1 MVRRLAAGC
10 SSQAGR
16 VITLPERT
24 LVRCSSL
31 LLVISSAVV
40 TPLAAQAVPDSV
52 PVLQE
57 IVVTADRSPTPL
69 ARVVAA
75 TTVITGEE
83 LRARGV
89 YSIEDALRQ
98 VPGAAVVPTGSF
110 GGVGS
115 LFLRGGESDF
125 TKVLIDGVPV
135 NQPGGA
141 FNFGTLTTDNIER
154 IEVVRGPASVL
165 YGSDAVTG
173 VVQIF
178 TRRGTGKVRGE
189 ASLQAGT
196 FGTAWGEAGAS
207 GGSDQVSYSAN
218 LFRFSSDGTYPF
230 NNGYRNTVGSG
241 LVTVH
246 PDSQTDLTLSARL
259 GDNTVHFPTDFAG
272 VPSDSNQRTLQT
284 GTALGLELGRRV
296 SDGAEMRVFLA
307 SYNESAGADNA
318 KDSPGDTLGFYASQS
333 QSRLL
338 RRSVDARGIF
348 QPARSLRVTAGAQAE
363 FEDLSE
369 FNRAEF
375 NLGSGATV
383 TEDLP
388 FAAIRRNVGG
398 YAQVGLDLSARSLVN
413 VGMRVDDNQG
423 FGTHFTYRV
432 GVVSAV
438 GGGFRLRGSVG
449 SAFKEPSIRE
459 NFANAPFELGNPD
472 LKPEQSGS
480 WEVGAEQS
488 LARQRLT
495 VAVTYFDQRFH
506 NLIQYDGSAPTG
518 HPNYQNVGEA
528 TSRGIE
534 FVTELR
540 AARQTTV
547 TASYTWLRTNVEDAG
562 FAAGAG
568 DVFVEGK
575 PLIRRPTHSLR
586 FDGRTR
592 IADRAGVGLAV
603 NYVGERDDVDFR
615 GFPSVRA
622 TLGAYVQVDADA
634 SVDLLRPRAG
644 RLGFTAT
651 GRVENMLDSQY
662 QTVIGFPGRGR
673 TVLVGARIGL

>member
-1 MVRRLAAGC
+1 
-10 SSQAGR
+10 
-16 VITLPERT
+16 
-24 LVRCSSL
+24 VRCSAL
-31 LLVISSAVV
+31 FPVLAIVAV
-40 TPLAAQAVPDSV
+40 TPLAAQDVQDSV

-89 YSIEDALRQ
+89 YSLEDALRQ

-115 LFLRGGESDF
+115 LFLRGGESDY

-141 FNFGTLTTDNIER
+141 FNFGSLSTDNIER

-218 LFRFSSDGTYPF
+218 LFRFRSDGIYAF
-230 NNGYRNTVGSG
+230 NNGYRSTVASG

-246 PDSQTDLTLSARL
+246 PDSQTDLRLSARL

-272 VPSDSNQRTLQT
+272 VPSDSNQRTLQS
-284 GTALGLELGRRV
+284 GTTLGLELGRRI
-296 SDGAEMRVFLA
+296 SAGAEMQVFLA

-318 KDSPGDTLGFYASQS
+318 KDSPGDTLGFYASTS
-333 QSRLL
+333 RSRLL
-338 RRSVDARGIF
+338 RRSADARGIF
-348 QPARSLRVTAGAQAE
+348 QPAPGLRVTAGAQVE
-363 FEDLSE
+363 FEDLRE
-369 FNRAEF
+369 VNRAEF
-375 NLGSGATV
+375 NFGSGAAV
-383 TEDLP
+383 AADPP
-388 FAAIRRNVGG
+388 FAATRRNLGG
-398 YAQVGLDLSARSLVN
+398 YTQVVLDLGARSLVN

-423 FGTHFTYRV
+423 FGTHFTYRA

-459 NFANAPFELGNPD
+459 NFANVPFELGNPD
-472 LKPEQSGS
+472 LKPEQSRS

-488 LARQRLT
+488 LAAQRLT
-495 VAVTYFDQRFH
+495 VAVTYFDQRFR
-506 NLIQYDGSAPTG
+506 NLIQYDGAAPTG
-518 HPNYQNVGEA
+518 EPNYQNVGQA

-534 FVTELR
+534 IVAELR
-540 AARQTTV
+540 PARQTTV

-562 FAAGAG
+562 IAAGAG
-568 DVFVEGK
+568 EVFVEGK
-575 PLIRRPTHSLR
+575 QLIRRPAHSLR
-586 FDGRTR
+586 LDGRTR
-592 IADRAGVGLAV
+592 IAGRTGVGLAL
-603 NYVGERDDVDFR
+603 NYVGQRDDVDFR
-615 GFPSVRA
+615 SFPSTRV
-622 TLGAYVQVDADA
+622 TLGAYVQVDGDV
-634 SVDLLRPRAG
+634 SVDLLREGAG

-651 GRVENMLDSQY
+651 ARVENLLDSRY
-662 QTVIGFPGRGR
+662 ETIIGFPGRGR
-673 TVLVGARIGL
+673 TILVGGRVGL